1 MNTEIMSRHGI
12 KKESLHK
19 WLLISFDFIY
29 YLTNFDS
36 RIEQLTALFYF
47 RAYCL

>member
-1 MNTEIMSRHGI
+1 MTTNYHAALVTSF
-12 KKESLHK
+12 
-19 WLLISFDFIY
+19 LLISFDFIY

-36 RIEQLTALFYF
+36 RIEQLTALFYS